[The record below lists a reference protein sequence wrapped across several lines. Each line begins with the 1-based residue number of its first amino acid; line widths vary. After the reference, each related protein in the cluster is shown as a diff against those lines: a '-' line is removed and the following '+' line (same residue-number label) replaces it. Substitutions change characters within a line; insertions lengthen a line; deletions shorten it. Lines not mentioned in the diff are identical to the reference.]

1 MRDKNFFFFMMVAAL
16 FCFAFIAIIITL
28 PATISTPEIP
38 LVKKRIIIKKP
49 IIKITPKTESV
60 EIQKFASE
68 QDFKDYLSKS
78 ESTSGFYG
86 MGNGMARME
95 SISEPSMDFGLE
107 SSKMLTNGISGGA
120 EPSRVSD
127 TNVQVVGIDEPD
139 IVKTDGKEIYYS
151 MPNRYFPRPIIIE
164 DFNGVKREEMIAP
177 SQPRKRGGI
186 SLIKAYPPAS
196 LELDGDILEQGDL
209 LLDNKNNLIVF
220 GNDNKIYGYDVSDS
234 KSPNKNWTISL
245 ENNNRIITSRLYNN
259 KIYLISSTYIR
270 RSNPCPIRPFA
281 IDGKQIEIRCSDIHH
296 PSVPVDI
303 NSTYNISIIDPLSG
317 EIENKISFVGSNS
330 NSIIYMSPQAIFV
343 SYYYQEDF
351 IKLIFDFLLT
361 EGKDIVSS
369 DVIERLAKLKDY
381 DISQQAKIM
390 ELRSI
395 FEEYYNSLDDDERL
409 RLENEFENRA
419 IEYFKKHNREL
430 EKTGIFKIDVDNLKI
445 LANGNIPGKLLNQ
458 FSLDEYK
465 GNLRVAT
472 TIGRSGNFGFGGS
485 AESVSD
491 VYILD
496 KNLKTIGFVKD
507 LGKTEKI
514 YSVRFINDKGYVVTF
529 RQIDPFYVIDLLNP
543 KNPQLKGELK
553 IPGYSSYLH
562 PISEDRILGIGKE
575 GSKVKISLFN
585 VSDATNP
592 IEEAKYI
599 LDEYYSEIL
608 NNYHAFLMD
617 NKHQIFFLP
626 GNKGSYIFSYKDGE
640 IKLIKAVSGLRPKRA
655 IYLNDYLYIIGE
667 NRITVLN
674 ENDWEK
680 VNELDL
686 SL

>member
-1 MRDKNFFFFMMVAAL
+1 MRDKNFFFLVMVIAL

-28 PATISTPEIP
+28 PASILTPEIP
-38 LVKKRIIIKKP
+38 LIKKRIVIKKP
-49 IIKITPKTESV
+49 IIKIAQKDESV

-78 ESTSGFYG
+78 DSSLGGFAGIRSNRVIIESF
-86 MGNGMARME
+86 
-95 SISEPSMDFGLE
+95 SEPFMDFELE
-107 SSKMLTNGISGGA
+107 NSKMLSEVGMGGA
-120 EPSRVSD
+120 VPSRVSE

-151 MPNRYFPRPIIIE
+151 MPSRYFDYLGTTNSYFIKDGKKIS
-164 DFNGVKREEMIAP
+164 GA
-177 SQPRKRGGI
+177 PRKLGGI
-186 SLIKAYPPAS
+186 ALIKAYPPAS
-196 LELDGDILEQGDL
+196 LGLDSEILEQGDL
-209 LLDNKNNLIVF
+209 LLDNKNNLIVLAS
-220 GNDNKIYGYDVSDS
+220 DKIYGYNVLNL
-234 KSPNKNWTISL
+234 KLPVKNWTISL
-245 ENNNRIITSRLYNN
+245 ENNNRIITSRLYND
-259 KIYLISSTYIR
+259 KIYLISSTYISR
-270 RSNPCPIRPFA
+270 GSPCPIRPFA
-281 IDGKQIEIRCSDIHH
+281 VDGKQIEIKCSDVYY
-296 PSVPVDI
+296 PNVPVDI
-303 NSTYNISIIDPLSG
+303 DSTYNISIIDPSSG
-317 EIENKISFVGSNS
+317 EIENNISFVVSNS

-381 DISQQAKIM
+381 DISQQAKM
-390 ELRSI
+390 TELESI
-395 FEEYYNSLDDDERL
+395 FEKYYNSLDSDERL
-409 RLENEFENRA
+409 RMENEFENRV
-419 IEYFKKHNREL
+419 IDYFKKHNREL
-430 EKTGIFKIDVDNLKI
+430 EKTGIFKIDINNLKI
-445 LANGNIPGKLLNQ
+445 LANGSVPGKLLNQ

-465 GNLRVAT
+465 GNLRAAT
-472 TIGRSGNFGFGGS
+472 TIGGRGNLFFSIS

-491 VYILD
+491 VYVLD
-496 KNLKTIGFVKD
+496 KNLKTVGSVKD

-514 YSVRFINDKGYVVTF
+514 YSVRFLNDKGYVVTF
-529 RQIDPFYVIDLLNP
+529 RQIDPFYVIDLSNP
-543 KNPQLKGELK
+543 KNPQVKGELK

-585 VSDATNP
+585 VSDASDP

-608 NNYHAFLMD
+608 NNHHAFLMD
-617 NKHQIFFLP
+617 SKHQIFFLP
-626 GNKGSYIFSYKDGE
+626 GNKGSYIFSYKNGE

-655 IYLNDYLYIIGE
+655 IYLSDYLYIIGE
-667 NRITVLN
+667 SKITVLN